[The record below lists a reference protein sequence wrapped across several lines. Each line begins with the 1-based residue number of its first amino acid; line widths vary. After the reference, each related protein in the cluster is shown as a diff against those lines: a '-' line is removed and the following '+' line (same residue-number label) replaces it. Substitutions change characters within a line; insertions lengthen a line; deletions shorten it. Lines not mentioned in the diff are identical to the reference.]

1 VGELSGLTGSRP
13 VRRNRITGPADA

>member
-1 VGELSGLTGSRP
+1 LSGLTGSRP